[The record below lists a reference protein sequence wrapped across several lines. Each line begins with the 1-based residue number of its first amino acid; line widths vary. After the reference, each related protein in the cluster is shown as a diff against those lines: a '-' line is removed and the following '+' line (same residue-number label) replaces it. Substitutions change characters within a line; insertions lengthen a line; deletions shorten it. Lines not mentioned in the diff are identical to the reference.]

1 MIAKVEPLLTTRNV
15 SGPFDYRLPESMNDV
30 AVGSVLVVP
39 FGRRRVVGVVVAM
52 ADRSELPAERLAE
65 PIEAL
70 EAGVPPELVELGRW
84 VGEEYCS
91 TPARGLGLVLPP
103 GIGTGAEARR
113 VRPLV
118 ELEVEATE
126 DGLDAIARG
135 ERLGLRQRAVLRALA
150 AGPKLARRLASTAG
164 SDRATIRRLET
175 RGLVATR
182 EVERRRRH
190 HSPGVGAVRDGIELT
205 GDQQRAVERVT
216 AAIPRAG
223 ERASAG
229 LEHRTLLLHGV
240 TGSGKTEIYLEA
252 ARESLARARGAIVLV
267 PEIALTPQT
276 MDRFRR
282 RFGDSVALLHSRMPA
297 GARYDEWR
305 RIRSGEA
312 RICVGPR
319 SAVFAPVR
327 DPGLIV
333 IDEEHDPSYKQESD
347 PRYDAREVARRRA
360 ADAGAV
366 LLCGT
371 ATPRPESWHELER
384 LELPSRVDG
393 RRLPPVEIV
402 DMRGGPSGP
411 LHEHTRE
418 AFGEVAEAGGKA
430 ILMINRRGW
439 STHLA
444 CRSCGH
450 AWDCPECDVSL
461 ILHRPPARTRSGAAG
476 DGAGLLRCHHCGHSE
491 PKPESC
497 PECSSVTIA
506 RIGAGTQRV
515 EAELSEL
522 LAPLEVFRLDSDSA
536 LGGRHVD
543 VLRRFEAASS
553 GVLVGTQMV
562 AKGHDFPDVTLSVIL
577 DADGALRQPDFRSE
591 ERTFALIT
599 QLAGRSGRGEAGGR
613 VLVQALATGA
623 PSIRHAGRHDAAG
636 FLAEELERRRA
647 LRYPPFSHLVEVA
660 VSSEDEEHAER
671 AAERMHELIADRLG
685 ADDDLLGPAPLFR
698 LRGRHRRRLL
708 LKSERRREAVR
719 AVREAVAAAV
729 SGHLLRDVAISV
741 DVDPQ

>member
-1 MIAKVEPLLTTRNV
+1 VIAKVEPLLTTRSV
-15 SGPFDYRLPESMNDV
+15 SGPFDYRVPESMGQV
-30 AVGSVLVVP
+30 GIGSVLVVP
-39 FGRRRVVGVVVAM
+39 FGRRRVVGVVVDL
-52 ADRSELPAERLAE
+52 ADRSDLPEARLAE
-65 PIEAL
+65 PVEAL

-103 GIGTGAEARR
+103 GIGTRADARR

-126 DGLDAIARG
+126 EGIAATAG
-135 ERLGLRQRAVLRALA
+135 GGRLGLRQRAVLRALA
-150 AGPKLARRLASTAG
+150 AGPKLARQLAATAG
-164 SDRATIRRLET
+164 SDRATLRRLEA
-175 RGLVATR
+175 RGLITTR
-182 EVERRRRH
+182 EVERRRH
-190 HSPGVGAVRDGIELT
+190 HRSPAVGAVRDGIELT
-205 GDQQRAVERVT
+205 GDQRRALGAI
-216 AAIPRAG
+216 AAG
-223 ERASAG
+223 G
-229 LEHRTLLLHGV
+229 HRELLLHGV
-240 TGSGKTEIYLEA
+240 TGSGKTEVYLEA
-252 ARESLARARGAIVLV
+252 ARTALDRGRGAIVLV

-305 RIRSGEA
+305 RVRSGEA

-327 DPGLIV
+327 DPGLIA
-333 IDEEHDPSYKQESD
+333 IDEENDSSYKQESD

-360 ADAGAV
+360 TEAGAV

-371 ATPRPESWHELER
+371 ATPRPESWHQLER

-393 RRLPPVEIV
+393 RRLPPVEVV
-402 DMRGGPSGP
+402 DMRGGVPGP
-411 LHEHTRE
+411 LHQRTRE
-418 AFGEVAEAGGKA
+418 AFAEVAAAGGKA
-430 ILMINRRGW
+430 ILLINRRGW
-439 STHLA
+439 STHLT

-450 AWDCPECDVSL
+450 AWECPDCDVSL
-461 ILHRPPARTRSGAAG
+461 ILHR
-476 DGAGLLRCHHCGHSE
+476 DGALRCHHCGHAE

-506 RIGAGTQRV
+506 RVGAGTQKV
-515 EAELSEL
+515 EAELSGL
-522 LAPLEVFRLDSDSA
+522 LAPLEIFRLDSDSA
-536 LGGRHVD
+536 AGGRHAD
-543 VLRRFEAASS
+543 VLSRFERAST

-577 DADGALRQPDFRSE
+577 DADGALRLPNFRSE

-623 PSIRHAGRHDAAG
+623 PSIRHAARHDAAG
-636 FLAEELERRRA
+636 FLADELDRRRA
-647 LRYPPFSHLVEVA
+647 LRYPPFSHLIEVA
-660 VSSEDEEHAER
+660 LSSENEER
-671 AAERMHELIADRLG
+671 AESAAGRMRELIAERLG
-685 ADDDLLGPAPLFR
+685 ADQDLLGPAPLFR
-698 LRGRHRRRLL
+698 VRGRHRRRLL
-708 LKSERRREAVR
+708 LKSEQRREAVE
-719 AVREAVAAAV
+719 AVRESVAEAV
-729 SGHLLRDVAISV
+729 SGRLLRDVAISV

>member
-1 MIAKVEPLLTTRNV
+1 MSIAKVEPLLTTRSV
-15 SGPFDYRLPESMNDV
+15 SGPFDYRLPEAMGDV
-30 AVGSVLVVP
+30 GVGSVLVVP
-39 FGRRRVVGVVVAM
+39 FGRRRVVGVVVGLAE
-52 ADRSELPAERLAE
+52 RSELPEGRLAE
-65 PIEAL
+65 PLEAL
-70 EAGVPPELVELGRW
+70 EAGVPPELVQLGRW

-113 VRPLV
+113 VRPLI
-118 ELEVEATE
+118 ELEVEATPE
-126 DGLDAIARG
+126 GLEAVSG
-135 ERLGLRQRAVLRALA
+135 GGRLGLRQRAVLRALVG
-150 AGPKLARRLASTAG
+150 GPQLARRLAASAG
-164 SDRATIRRLET
+164 SDRATLRRLEA
-175 RGLVATR
+175 RGLVTTR

-190 HSPGVGAVRDGIELT
+190 DSPGVGAVRSGIELT
-205 GDQQRAVERVT
+205 ADQRAVLGRVVESLPADRGST
-216 AAIPRAG
+216 G
-223 ERASAG
+223 GSY
-229 LEHRTLLLHGV
+229 LLHGV
-240 TGSGKTEIYLEA
+240 TGSGKTEVYLEA
-252 ARESLARARGAIVLV
+252 ARESLARGRGAIVLV

-282 RFGDSVALLHSRMPA
+282 RFGDCVALLHSKMPA

-305 RIRSGEA
+305 RLRSGEA

-319 SAVFAPVR
+319 SAVFAPVA

-333 IDEEHDPSYKQESD
+333 IDEEHDSSYKQESD

-360 ADAGAV
+360 AESGAV
-366 LLCGT
+366 LVCGT
-371 ATPRPESWHELER
+371 ATPRPESWEELER

-402 DMRGGPSGP
+402 DMRGGVTGP
-411 LHEHTRE
+411 LHPRTRE
-418 AFGEVAEAGGKA
+418 AFAEVAKEGSKA
-430 ILMINRRGW
+430 ILLINRRGW
-439 STHLA
+439 STHLT

-450 AWDCPECDVSL
+450 AWECPNCDVSL
-461 ILHRPPARTRSGAAG
+461 ILHRDDA
-476 DGAGLLRCHHCGHSE
+476 LRCHHCGHVE
-491 PKPESC
+491 PKPEAC

-506 RIGAGTQRV
+506 RIGSGTQRV

-536 LGGRHVD
+536 AGRGHTE
-543 VLRRFEAASS
+543 VLRRFESAAS

-562 AKGHDFPDVTLSVIL
+562 AKGHDFPEVTLSVVL
-577 DADGALRQPDFRSE
+577 DADGSLRLPDFRSE

-623 PSIRHAGRHDAAG
+623 PSIRHAAEHDATG
-636 FLAEELERRRA
+636 FLAKELERRRA
-647 LRYPPFSHLVEVA
+647 LRYPPFSHLIEVGLAGEAEDRVEASAEA
-660 VSSEDEEHAER
+660 VRD
-671 AAERMHELIADRLG
+671 LIADRIG
-685 ADDDLLGPAPLFR
+685 AGDDLLGPAPMFR

-708 LKSERRREAVR
+708 LKSEHRHRAAQAVR
-719 AVREAVAAAV
+719 DAVASAVRDRSLRQV
-729 SGHLLRDVAISV
+729 SLSA

>member
-1 MIAKVEPLLTTRNV
+1 MSSIAKVEPLLTTRNV
-15 SGPFDYRLPESMNDV
+15 SGPFDYRLPERMSEV
-30 AVGSVLVVP
+30 EVGSVLVVP
-39 FGRRRVVGVVVAM
+39 FGRRRVVGVVVGL
-52 ADRSELPAERLAE
+52 ADRSDLPQDRLAE
-65 PIEAL
+65 PLEAL
-70 EAGVPPELVELGRW
+70 EAGVPPELVALGRW
-84 VGEEYCS
+84 GGEEYCS

-118 ELEVEATE
+118 ELEVEAT
-126 DGLDAIARG
+126 DQGLDAIAGG

-150 AGPKLARRLASTAG
+150 AGPKLARQLAATAG
-164 SDRATIRRLET
+164 SDRAALRRLESPGFV
-175 RGLVATR
+175 RTR
-182 EVERRRRH
+182 EGERRRRH
-190 HSPGVGAVRDGIELT
+190 HAQSVGAVRAGTELT
-205 GDQQRAVERVT
+205 SDQRAALDAVVGALPARDGGST
-216 AAIPRAG
+216 C
-223 ERASAG
+223 SF
-229 LEHRTLLLHGV
+229 LLHGV
-240 TGSGKTEIYLEA
+240 TGSGKTEVYLEA
-252 ARESLARARGAIVLV
+252 AREALNRGRGAIVLV

-282 RFGDSVALLHSRMPA
+282 RFGDSVALLHSRMAA

-305 RIRSGEA
+305 RLRSGQA

-333 IDEEHDPSYKQESD
+333 IDEEHDSSYKQGSD

-393 RRLPPVEIV
+393 RALPPVEVV
-402 DMRGGPSGP
+402 DMRGGIPGP
-411 LHEHTRE
+411 LHPTTRE
-418 AFGEVAEAGGKA
+418 AFNEVARKGGKA
-430 ILMINRRGW
+430 ILLINRRGW
-439 STHLA
+439 STHLT

-450 AWDCPECDVSL
+450 AWECPDCDVSL
-461 ILHRPPARTRSGAAG
+461 VLHR
-476 DGAGLLRCHHCGHSE
+476 DGGLRCHHCGHAE
-491 PKPESC
+491 PKPGSC

-506 RIGAGTQRV
+506 RVGSGTQRV
-515 EAELSEL
+515 QAELAEL
-522 LAPLEVFRLDSDSA
+522 LQPLEIFRLDSDSA
-536 LGGRHVD
+536 ASRGHAE
-543 VLRRFEAASS
+543 VLSRFERAES

-577 DADGALRQPDFRSE
+577 DADGALRLPDFRSE

-599 QLAGRSGRGEAGGR
+599 QLAGRSGRGAAGGR
-613 VLVQALATGA
+613 VMVQALATGA
-623 PSIRHAGRHDAAG
+623 PSIRHAAKHDATG

-647 LRYPPFSHLVEVA
+647 LRYPPFSHLIEVGLAGVAEDRVEI
-660 VSSEDEEHAER
+660 SAETVR
-671 AAERMHELIADRLG
+671 ELLAERLG
-685 ADDDLLGPAPLFR
+685 ANDDLLAPAPLFR
-698 LRGRHRRRLL
+698 LRGNHRRRLFV
-708 LKSERRREAVR
+708 KTDQRPA
-719 AVREAVAAAV
+719 AVAAVRDAV
-729 SGHLLRDVAISV
+729 RTAVRNRALREVAISV

>member
-1 MIAKVEPLLTTRNV
+1 VAIAKVEPLLTTRSV
-15 SGPFDYRLPESMNDV
+15 SGPFDYRLSEAMEDV
-30 AVGSVLVVP
+30 RVGSVLVVP
-39 FGRRRVVGVVVAM
+39 FGRRRVVGVVVDLAE
-52 ADRSELPAERLAE
+52 RSELPEGRLAE

-70 EAGVPPELVELGRW
+70 EAGVPAELVELGRW

-103 GIGTGAEARR
+103 GVGTGADARR
-113 VRPLV
+113 LRPLV
-118 ELEVEATE
+118 ELEVEATPE
-126 DGLDAIARG
+126 GLAAVSGG
-135 ERLGLRQRAVLRALA
+135 ERLGLRQRAVLRALM
-150 AGPKLARRLASTAG
+150 AGPKLARSLAASAG
-164 SDRATIRRLET
+164 SDRATLRRLEA
-175 RGLVATR
+175 RGLVTTT

-190 HSPGVGAVRDGIELT
+190 DSPGVGAVRDAVELT
-205 GDQQRAVERVT
+205 SDQRAVLSEVVKALPAEGR
-216 AAIPRAG
+216 G
-223 ERASAG
+223 GGSSY
-229 LEHRTLLLHGV
+229 LLHGV
-240 TGSGKTEIYLEA
+240 TGSGKTEVYLEA
-252 ARESLARARGAIVLV
+252 AREALARGRGAIVLV

-305 RIRSGEA
+305 RLRSGEA

-319 SAVFAPVR
+319 SAVFAPLS

-333 IDEEHDPSYKQESD
+333 IDEEHDSSYKQEGD

-360 ADAGAV
+360 AETGAV

-402 DMRGGPSGP
+402 DMRGGVPGP
-411 LHEHTRE
+411 LHPRTRE
-418 AFGEVAEAGGKA
+418 AFAEVAASGGKA

-439 STHLA
+439 STHLT

-450 AWDCPECDVSL
+450 SWECPDCDVSL
-461 ILHRPPARTRSGAAG
+461 ILHR
-476 DGAGLLRCHHCGHSE
+476 DGALRCHHCGHAE
-491 PKPESC
+491 PKPEAC
-497 PECSSVTIA
+497 QECSSVTIA
-506 RIGAGTQRV
+506 RVGSGTQRV
-515 EAELSEL
+515 EAELAEL

-536 LGGRHVD
+536 AGRGHEE
-543 VLRRFEAASS
+543 VLSGFEAARS

-562 AKGHDFPDVTLSVIL
+562 AKGHDFPDVTLSVVL
-577 DADGALRQPDFRSE
+577 DADGALRLPDFRSE

-623 PSIRHAGRHDAAG
+623 PSIRHAAQHDARG
-636 FLAEELERRRA
+636 FLAEELERRKA
-647 LRYPPFSHLVEVA
+647 LRYPPFSHLIEIA
-660 VSSEDEEHAER
+660 LAGEEEER
-671 AAERMHELIADRLG
+671 LERSAQSVHELVAERLG

-698 LRGRHRRRLL
+698 LRGKHRRRLL
-708 LKSERRREAVR
+708 VKSERRRDAVAAVR
-719 AVREAVAAAV
+719 DSVAAAV
-729 SGHLLRDVAISV
+729 RDRALRQVSISV

>member
-1 MIAKVEPLLTTRNV
+1 MPIAKVEPLLTTRNV
-15 SGPFDYRLPESMNDV
+15 SGPFDYRLPETMSEV
-30 AVGSVLVVP
+30 EVGSVLVVP
-39 FGRRRVVGVVVAM
+39 FGRRRVVGVVVGL
-52 ADRSELPAERLAE
+52 ADRSDLPQDRLAE
-65 PIEAL
+65 PLEAL
-70 EAGVPPELVELGRW
+70 EAGVPPELVALGRW
-84 VGEEYCS
+84 VGEDYCS

-103 GIGTGAEARR
+103 GVGTGAEARR

-126 DGLDAIARG
+126 KGLDSISGG

-150 AGPKLARRLASTAG
+150 AGPKLARRLAASAG
-164 SDRATIRRLET
+164 SDRATLRRLEA
-175 RGLVATR
+175 RGLVVTR

-190 HSPGVGAVRDGIELT
+190 RSPGIGAVREGIELT
-205 GDQQRAVERVT
+205 GDQKT
-216 AAIPRAG
+216 AL
-223 ERASAG
+223 ETVVASLSAPSDG
-229 LEHRTLLLHGV
+229 PSTPSFLLHGV
-240 TGSGKTEIYLEA
+240 TGSGKTEVYLEA
-252 ARESLARARGAIVLV
+252 AREALARGRGAIVLV

-305 RIRSGEA
+305 RLRSGEA

-327 DPGLIV
+327 DLGLIV
-333 IDEEHDPSYKQESD
+333 IDEEHDSSYKQESD

-360 ADAGAV
+360 ADAGA
-366 LLCGT
+366 LLICGT
-371 ATPRPESWHELER
+371 ATPRPESWHELDR
-384 LELPSRVDG
+384 LELPQRVDG
-393 RRLPPVEIV
+393 RPLPPVEVV
-402 DMRGGPSGP
+402 DMRGGIPGP
-411 LHEHTRE
+411 LHPRTRE
-418 AFGEVAEAGGKA
+418 AFNEVARQGGKA
-430 ILMINRRGW
+430 ILLVNRRGW
-439 STHLA
+439 STHLT

-450 AWDCPECDVSL
+450 AWECPDCDVSL
-461 ILHRPPARTRSGAAG
+461 VLHR
-476 DGAGLLRCHHCGHSE
+476 DGGLRCHHCGHVE

-506 RIGAGTQRV
+506 RVGSGTQRV
-515 EAELSEL
+515 EAELMEM
-522 LAPLEVFRLDSDSA
+522 LAPLEIFRLDSDSA
-536 LGGRHVD
+536 ASRGHAEVLG
-543 VLRRFEAASS
+543 RFERAES

-577 DADGALRQPDFRSE
+577 DADGALRLPDFRSE

-623 PSIRHAGRHDAAG
+623 PSIRHAAQHDSAG
-636 FLAEELERRRA
+636 FLAQELERRRA
-647 LRYPPFSHLVEVA
+647 LRYPPFSHLVEIA
-660 VSSEDEEHAER
+660 LGGTDEARVERSAEIVRDLVAER
-671 AAERMHELIADRLG
+671 IS
-685 ADDDLLGPAPLFR
+685 ADDELLGPAPLFR

-708 LKSERRREAVR
+708 IKSERRHETVT
-719 AVREAVAAAV
+719 AVREAVATAV
-729 SGHLLRDVAISV
+729 RERALRELAISV

>member
-1 MIAKVEPLLTTRNV
+1 MPIAKVEPLLTTRSV
-15 SGPFDYRLPESMNDV
+15 AGPFDYRLPDAMSHVE
-30 AVGSVLVVP
+30 VGSVLVVP
-39 FGRRRVVGVVVAM
+39 FGRRRVVGVVVGL
-52 ADRSELPAERLAE
+52 ADRSDIPQGRLAE
-65 PIEAL
+65 PLEAL
-70 EAGVPPELVELGRW
+70 EAGVPPALVELGRW
-84 VGEEYCS
+84 VGDEYCS

-103 GIGTGAEARR
+103 GVGTGAEARR
-113 VRPLV
+113 VRPLL

-126 DGLDAIARG
+126 KGLEAISGG

-150 AGPKLARRLASTAG
+150 AGPRLARRLAATAG
-164 SDRATIRRLET
+164 SDRATLRRLEA

-182 EVERRRRH
+182 EVERRRMHR
-190 HSPGVGAVRDGIELT
+190 SPGVGAVRDDIELT
-205 GDQQRAVERVT
+205 RDQKAALDTIVAALPGSGDHPAK
-216 AAIPRAG
+216 
-223 ERASAG
+223 
-229 LEHRTLLLHGV
+229 RTFLLHGV
-240 TGSGKTEIYLEA
+240 TGSGKTEVYLEA
-252 ARESLARARGAIVLV
+252 AREALARGRGAIVLV

-305 RIRSGEA
+305 RLRSGDA

-319 SAVFAPVR
+319 SAVFAPIA
-327 DPGLIV
+327 DPGLVV
-333 IDEEHDPSYKQESD
+333 IDEEHDSSYKQESD

-384 LELPSRVDG
+384 LELPTRVDG
-393 RRLPPVEIV
+393 RSLPPVEIV
-402 DMRGGPSGP
+402 DMRGGIAGP
-411 LHEHTRE
+411 LHPRTRE
-418 AFGEVAEAGGKA
+418 AFADVARAGGKA
-430 ILMINRRGW
+430 ILLINRRGW
-439 STHLA
+439 STHLT

-450 AWDCPECDVSL
+450 AWKCPHCDVSL
-461 ILHRPPARTRSGAAG
+461 VLHRDDA
-476 DGAGLLRCHHCGHSE
+476 LRCHHCGHGE
-491 PKPESC
+491 PMPKRC

-506 RIGAGTQRV
+506 RVGSGTQRV
-515 EAELSEL
+515 EAELGEM
-522 LAPLEVFRLDSDSA
+522 LAPLEIFRLDSDTA
-536 LGGRHVD
+536 AGRDHGEL
-543 VLRRFEAASS
+543 LRRFESAES

-577 DADGALRQPDFRSE
+577 DADGALRLPDFRSE

-623 PSIRHAGRHDAAG
+623 PSIRRAARHDSAG

-647 LRYPPFSHLVEVA
+647 LRYPPFSHLVEIA
-660 VSSEDEEHAER
+660 VGGEDEGRVER
-671 AAERMHELIADRLG
+671 AAETVGDLVADRLP
-685 ADDDLLGPAPLFR
+685 ADDELLGPAPLFR
-698 LRGRHRRRLL
+698 LRRKHRRRLL
-708 LKSERRREAVR
+708 IKTERRQEVVVAVR
-719 AVREAVAAAV
+719 MAVATAVRDRT
-729 SGHLLRDVAISV
+729 LRELAISV